1 MGRSRN
7 PGTSTAVPY
16 AMTSP
21 NYPPVAAPA
30 RVQPTIVA
38 PELVP
43 ERRGGVSFLSNVTR
57 SGDWELPRLFRAAA
71 FLGTI
76 ELDLTRARVGP
87 GTSHIEI
94 ATLLGNVT
102 VIVPPELRVEVE
114 VDPLLGSFE
123 VTRSSRGTTSP
134 DAPLVRITGT
144 VVLASVEVKVVDPN
158 APGWMDR
165 LRARWS
171 SPRQ

>member
-1 MGRSRN
+1 
-7 PGTSTAVPY
+7 
-16 AMTSP
+16 MTSP
-21 NYPPVAAPA
+21 NRPPVAAPA
-30 RVQPTIVA
+30 RVRPTVVA

-43 ERRGGVSFLSNVTR
+43 ERRGSVSFLSNVTR

-71 FLGTI
+71 FLGNI

-94 ATLLGNVT
+94 ASFFGNVT
-102 VIVPPELRVEVE
+102 VIVPPELRIECE
-114 VDPLLGSFE
+114 VDPFGGSCE
-123 VTRSSRGTTSP
+123 VKRSTQGTTSP

-158 APGWMDR
+158 APGWVDR

-171 SPRQ
+171 SPWG

>member
-1 MGRSRN
+1 MS
-7 PGTSTAVPY
+7 
-16 AMTSP
+16 SP
-21 NYPPVAAPA
+21 NSPPTVAPA
-30 RVQPTIVA
+30 RVQPTIVT

-43 ERRGGVSFLSNVTR
+43 ERRGSVSFLSTVTR
-57 SGDWELPRLFRAAA
+57 RDDWDLPRLFRAAG
-71 FLGTI
+71 FLGNI

-94 ATLLGNVT
+94 AAFFSSVV
-102 VIVPPELRVEVE
+102 VIVPPALRVECE
-114 VDPLLGSFE
+114 VDPLMGSFE
-123 VTRSSRGTTSP
+123 VKREAPGTTSP

-144 VVLASVEVKVVDPN
+144 AVLTSVEVRVVDPN
-158 APGWMDR
+158 APGWMER